1 MADINVNIYDISSYH
16 EWQFKRKRKE
26 PKEKEYIISK

>member
-16 EWQFKRKRKE
+16 EWWFKRKRKE